1 MAAITSLDALRALY
15 PPVRERSRLKVLPL
29 LDGHGRR
36 FIGLSPLV
44 MMASFGSD
52 GRADVTP
59 RGDAVGFVG
68 VEDERTLLI
77 PDRPGNNRLDTLT
90 NLLTNPAIGLL
101 FLIPGV
107 DETLRVNGRA
117 EIRDD
122 ADLLARFAVGERPPA
137 TVLRVTVEEAYLHCA
152 KAFMRSG
159 AWDPARQID
168 RASLPS
174 MGEMLRDQLGLATAE
189 TQAEMLE
196 RYKATLY

>member
-1 MAAITSLDALRALY
+1 MARLTSPEQLRALY
-15 PPVRERSRLKVLPL
+15 ASPRERSLRKVLPA
-29 LDGHGRR
+29 LDPHCRN

-44 MMASFGSD
+44 MLASFGAD

-59 RGDAVGFVG
+59 RGDAPGFVR
-68 VEDERTLLI
+68 VEDAGTLLL

-90 NLLTNPAIGLL
+90 NLLANPAIGLL

-117 EIRDD
+117 FVHDD
-122 ADLLARFAVGERPPA
+122 ADLLARFEVDGRLPV
-137 TVLRVTVEEAYLHCA
+137 TVLRVEVEEAYLHCA
-152 KAFMRSG
+152 KAFMRSH
-159 AWDPARQID
+159 AWD
-168 RASLPS
+168 ASHFVERTRLPS
-174 MGEMLRDQLGLATAE
+174 MGEMLRDQLNLSTAE

>member
-15 PPVRERSRLKVLPL
+15 PPVRERSRLKVLPA

-44 MMASFGSD
+44 MVASFGSD

-59 RGDAVGFVG
+59 RGDLPGFVAI
-68 VEDERTLLI
+68 EDERTLLL

-90 NLLTNPAIGLL
+90 NLVSNPAIGLL

-122 ADLLARFAVGERPPA
+122 ADLLARFAVGEKPPA

-159 AWDPARQID
+159 AWDPARHID
-168 RASLPS
+168 RARLPS

>member
-15 PPVRERSRLKVLPL
+15 PPVRERSRLKVLPA

-44 MMASFGSD
+44 MVASFGSD

-59 RGDAVGFVG
+59 RGDLPGFV
-68 VEDERTLLI
+68 VLEDERTLLL

-90 NLLTNPAIGLL
+90 NLLGNPAIGLL

-117 EIRDD
+117 QIRDD
-122 ADLLARFAVGERPPA
+122 ADLLARFAVGEKPPA

-159 AWDPARQID
+159 AWDPARHID